1 MKIRLQISYDGTDFA
16 GWQRQGPKSA
26 DPRPTLQATLE
37 DAVSKIFSQEI
48 TIQASGRTDAGV
60 HAEAQTLHFLT
71 PENTTE
77 DKIRNMKLLRSLNAL
92 TPDSLAINKA
102 WIAPDDFHALRSSV
116 KKTYRYVIQN
126 SATPDPLRHRYSYW
140 VRKPLDIQK
149 LNAITECLIGEH
161 DFKSFQT
168 RGTELKTTVRKLEQ
182 ALWQRQGDIVSF
194 HITGNGFLKQMVRNI
209 VGTAIYLHQNAENPQ
224 EMQKILTSCDRQQ
237 AKDTAPAHGLFLE
250 SVYYPPELDNR
261 CREL

>member
-48 TIQASGRTDAGV
+48 KIQASGRTDAGV
-60 HAEAQTLHFLT
+60 HAEAQTLHFQT
-71 PENTTE
+71 PDNITE
-77 DKIRNMKLLRSLNAL
+77 DKIKNMKLLRSLNAL
-92 TPDSLAINKA
+92 TPDALAINKA

-116 KKTYRYVIQN
+116 KKTYRYVIHN
-126 SATPDPLRHRYSYW
+126 SPTPNPLRHRYSYW
-140 VRKPLDIQK
+140 MRKPLDVQK
-149 LNAITECLIGEH
+149 LNAITECLVGEH

-168 RGTELKTTVRKLEQ
+168 RGTELKTTVRKLKDVHWE
-182 ALWQRQGDIVSF
+182 RQGDLITF

-209 VGTAIYLHQNAENPQ
+209 VGTSIYLHQNSENPQ
-224 EMQKILTSCDRQQ
+224 EMQKILESCDRQQ
-237 AKDTAPAHGLFLE
+237 AKDTAPAQGLFLE
-250 SVYYPPELDNR
+250 AVYYPPELDNK